1 MPLPVKFNIIT
12 SQEQLT
18 NILEILDNPT
28 FLADGDVPTPPKTET
43 REPVAKKMAILAH
56 LPAEYPPDLPK
67 FLHKQVLAERY
78 SSDLEAPWAI
88 FAYDPAALIQR
99 EFQVPASC
107 LRILDDPVPSTPP
120 DDDIAF

>member
-1 MPLPVKFNIIT
+1 MTEMPIKFRFNADQMSDIIKSLDTPRTAPEARPRPDPPV
-12 SQEQLT
+12 
-18 NILEILDNPT
+18 
-28 FLADGDVPTPPKTET
+28 
-43 REPVAKKMAILAH
+43 REPVAKKMAVLAH

-78 SSDLEAPWAI
+78 SSDLEAPWTI
-88 FAYDPAALIQR
+88 FAYDPDAFIDR